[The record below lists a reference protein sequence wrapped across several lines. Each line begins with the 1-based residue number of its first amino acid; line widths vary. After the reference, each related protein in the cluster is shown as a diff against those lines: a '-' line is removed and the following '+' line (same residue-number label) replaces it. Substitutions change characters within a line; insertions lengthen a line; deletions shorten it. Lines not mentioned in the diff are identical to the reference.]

1 MASIPE
7 NKSEPRKLF
16 FSEMPA
22 TLQQLILDMISRI
35 EQKFD
40 EEESDLLTSDLRG
53 FVAGKYAYSATDA
66 SSKMAKL
73 LRMLT

>member
-7 NKSEPRKLF
+7 NKSEPGKLF

-40 EEESDLLTSDLRG
+40 EEESDLLTSDLKG